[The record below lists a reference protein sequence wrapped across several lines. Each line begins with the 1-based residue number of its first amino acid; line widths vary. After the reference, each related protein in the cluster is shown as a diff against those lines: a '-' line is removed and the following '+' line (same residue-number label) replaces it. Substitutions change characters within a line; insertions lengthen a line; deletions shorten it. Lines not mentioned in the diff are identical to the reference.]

1 MAMLS
6 IDIHVTFWFEHDAD
20 DALLGM
26 KRSFY
31 DLPFDIGVFEDDH
44 STLNNDALVKFI
56 LTKLSKDEA
65 KEIQTIDCY
74 LRKAKM
80 VIRRSKKYEVLSF
93 PTESTKSREEW
104 RKYVDQT
111 LNTRRKRKQ
120 PVRLIDEPAT
130 KRTRK

>member
-1 MAMLS
+1 MEIEIA
-6 IDIHVTFWFEHDAD
+6 VTCWFREDKWFTLD
-20 DALLGM
+20 
-26 KRSFY
+26 F
-31 DLPFDIGVFEDDH
+31 LPFNIGVFEADH

-56 LTKLSKDEA
+56 LTKFSKDEA
-65 KEIQTIDCY
+65 KEIQAIDCY
-74 LRKAKM
+74 LHKEKM
-80 VIRRSKKYEVLSF
+80 AIHRSKKYELLSF
-93 PTESTKSREEW
+93 PTESTKSPEEW